1 MTVHKENKFL
11 PFKPEQLYAIVSDIE
26 SYPIFLP
33 WVSKAIIDKNRTF
46 QEKAKIT
53 LEAEIFVKFNLV
65 RENFR
70 SKVTLD
76 SEANRISTTNI
87 DGPFKRLNNEWI
99 FKSDQ
104 QGCKVIFEVDFEF
117 KSFILHSLINSMFHK
132 AMTKVTLSF
141 EKRAKELYW

>member
-33 WVSKAIIDKNRTF
+33 WVSKAIIDKNKTC

-65 RENFR
+65 KENFR

-76 SEANRISTTNI
+76 SEANRISTINI

-99 FKSDQ
+99 FKLMSYY
-104 QGCKVIFEVDFEF
+104 
-117 KSFILHSLINSMFHK
+117 INI
-132 AMTKVTLSF
+132 A
-141 EKRAKELYW
+141 

>member
-33 WVSKAIIDKNRTF
+33 WVSKAIIDKNKTF

-76 SEANRISTTNI
+76 SEA
-87 DGPFKRLNNEWI
+87 KRLNNEWL

-141 EKRAKELYW
+141 ERRAKELYW

>member
-1 MTVHKENKFL
+1 MTVHKESKFL

-33 WVSKAIIDKNRTF
+33 WVSKAIIDNNKIL
-46 QEKAKIT
+46 QEKTKIT
-53 LEAEIFVKFNLV
+53 LEAEIFIKFNLV

-70 SKVTLD
+70 SKVILD
-76 SEANRISTTNI
+76 PEAKKISTTNI

-104 QGCKVIFEVDFEF
+104 KGCEVIFEVDFEF
-117 KSFILHSLINSMFHK
+117 KSFILHNLINSIFHR

-141 EKRAKELYW
+141 ENRAKELY